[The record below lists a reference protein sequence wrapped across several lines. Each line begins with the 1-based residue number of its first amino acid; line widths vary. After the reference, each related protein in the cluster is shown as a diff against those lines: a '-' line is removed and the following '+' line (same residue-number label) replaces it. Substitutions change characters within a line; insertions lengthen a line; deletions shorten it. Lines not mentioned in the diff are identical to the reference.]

1 MTQDRIPVPPRSSTE
16 QKVAARREELAAT
29 REDKTPEEAV
39 SLSERK
45 AKLAQVLQRGMIA
58 DRLKVKNPDPDKVY
72 EWIREEDTEMDRHL
86 ALGFVLE
93 LEDGSTQNR
102 LHGTGDN
109 RCRVGD
115 VILMST
121 SVENYDLI
129 QQVRMDQKA
138 KKSTLGKEEYL
149 RRARS
154 ARPDVPILDP
164 LGVGS
169 KLGMED

>member
-1 MTQDRIPVPPRSSTE
+1 MTQERIPVPPRSNTE
-16 QKVAARREELAAT
+16 QKVAARREGLAAT
-29 REDKTPEEAV
+29 REDKTPEEAET
-39 SLSERK
+39 LAQKK
-45 AKLAQVLQRGMIA
+45 AKLAQVLQRGMVA

-72 EWIREEDTEMDRHL
+72 EWIREEDTEMERHL
-86 ALGFVLE
+86 ALGFALE
-93 LEDGSTQNR
+93 MEDGSTKNR
-102 LHGTGDN
+102 LHDTGDN

-115 VILMST
+115 VVLMST
-121 SVENYDLI
+121 SVENYELI

-164 LGVGS
+164 LGVGQ